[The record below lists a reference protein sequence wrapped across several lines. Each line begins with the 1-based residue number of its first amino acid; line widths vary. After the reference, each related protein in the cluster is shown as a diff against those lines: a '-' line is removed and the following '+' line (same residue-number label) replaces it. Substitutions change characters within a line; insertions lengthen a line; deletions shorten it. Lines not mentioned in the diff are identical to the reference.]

1 MSQKYMET
9 EQADRLY
16 SLYKYDNENHYHTK
30 RGSQHEESRKEADNR
45 QQGIRR
51 SEIRTI
57 NDMDA
62 GTGTCAD
69 GLRHWRRH

>member
-16 SLYKYDNENHYHTK
+16 SLYEYDNENHYHIR
-30 RGSQHEESRKEADNR
+30 RGSQHEESSKEADNR

-57 NDMDA
+57 NGMDA
-62 GTGTCAD
+62 GIDTSAD
-69 GLRHWRRH
+69 GMRHWWRH